1 MQRRSSWPDPHLT
14 YMPSE
19 EEVAVWEGLPIPAPQ
34 TRERTQA
41 VATRTLAAEGA
52 TRAGIRTPAA
62 AATRAGIPTRAAD
75 AETLV
80 GIRMLAGAEATAAGI
95 RTLAGETETG
105 VAIRTPAAEMETQGA
120 IPTRAADAETA
131 AVTGAAATRAGA
143 TAIRTAA
150 ISLAKVEE
158 TQARIPGAGEAAAVT
173 PETSTASGITV
184 RWSPRGTCPR
194 TWASTTTR

>member
-52 TRAGIRTPAA
+52 TRAGIR
-62 AATRAGIPTRAAD
+62 TRAAD

-173 PETSTASGITV
+173 PESSTASGITV